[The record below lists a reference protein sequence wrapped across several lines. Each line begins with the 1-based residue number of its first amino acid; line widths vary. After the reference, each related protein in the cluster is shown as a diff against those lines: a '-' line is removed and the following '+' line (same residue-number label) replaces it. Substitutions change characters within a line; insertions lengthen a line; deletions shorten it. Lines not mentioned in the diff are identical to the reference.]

1 MSTVIRYTFKAPV
14 VGHSGGNHFTIT
26 HRVHEGYFVTGDIS
40 LCNRAFR
47 SIHRQPPNKH
57 GNFYGRIKAGYAA
70 CSELINKHD
79 FTVVHTSTVTGVK
92 VVEMETEVSL

>member
-1 MSTVIRYTFKAPV
+1 MSTIIRYTFKAPV

-26 HRVHEGYFVTGDIS
+26 HRVHEGYSVAGDIS

-70 CSELINKHD
+70 CRELIEKHS
-79 FTVVHTSTVTGVK
+79 FTEVERSLVSGVTVIN
-92 VVEMETEVSL
+92 METEVSL